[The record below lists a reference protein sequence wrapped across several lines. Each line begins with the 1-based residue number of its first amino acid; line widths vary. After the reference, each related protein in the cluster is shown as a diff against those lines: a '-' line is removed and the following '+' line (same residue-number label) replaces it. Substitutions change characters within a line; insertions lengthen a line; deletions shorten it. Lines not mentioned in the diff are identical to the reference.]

1 MKKCCHMSQHLS
13 IQNTISGSYHEKRG
27 KMFIFVW
34 VLCIFARHF
43 YEQCICMKIFW
54 FQGLKL
60 CNCWCESIQT
70 WKLNKNI
77 YDSEIWQ
84 NMSFNDF
91 PFLLHILM
99 QGFRRLFICM
109 EYFFHLATW
118 IWKNKFF
125 IRIDY
130 VRRICQ
136 YIIVS
141 LIFFFFLFIQQ
152 IVKAV
157 AMSFTIKLIEIMC
170 HNHIIKMSILN
181 ILSTT
186 G

>member
-1 MKKCCHMSQHLS
+1 MSQHLS

-34 VLCIFARHF
+34 VLCIFRSTFLWTMHL
-43 YEQCICMKIFW
+43 YENIW

-91 PFLLHILM
+91 PFLLHIWCKVPG
-99 QGFRRLFICM
+99 GFLFLRNI
-109 EYFFHLATW
+109 
-118 IWKNKFF
+118 FF
-125 IRIDY
+125 IWQPEY
-130 VRRICQ
+130 EKTNFSFEL
-136 YIIVS
+136 IIWDGFV
-141 LIFFFFLFIQQ
+141 
-152 IVKAV
+152 
-157 AMSFTIKLIEIMC
+157 
-170 HNHIIKMSILN
+170 N
-181 ILSTT
+181 ILLFL
-186 G
+186 

>member
-91 PFLLHILM
+91 PFLLHIRCKVSG
-99 QGFRRLFICM
+99 GFL
-109 EYFFHLATW
+109 YG
-118 IWKNKFF
+118 
-125 IRIDY
+125 
-130 VRRICQ
+130 
-136 YIIVS
+136 
-141 LIFFFFLFIQQ
+141 IFFSFGNLNMKKQIFHSNWLCETDLSIYYCFFNLLLLPFYSANCESCCDELYNKIDWNYVSQPYNQ
-152 IVKAV
+152 DVY
-157 AMSFTIKLIEIMC
+157 S
-170 HNHIIKMSILN
+170 
-181 ILSTT
+181 
-186 G
+186 

>member
-91 PFLLHILM
+91 PFLLHIW
-99 QGFRRLFICM
+99 C
-109 EYFFHLATW
+109 
-118 IWKNKFF
+118 K
-125 IRIDY
+125 
-130 VRRICQ
+130 
-136 YIIVS
+136 VS
-141 LIFFFFLFIQQ
+141 GGFLFSRNIIFIWQPEYE
-152 IVKAV
+152 KTNF
-157 AMSFTIKLIEIMC
+157 SFELIMWDGFV
-170 HNHIIKMSILN
+170 N
-181 ILSTT
+181 ILLFL
-186 G
+186 